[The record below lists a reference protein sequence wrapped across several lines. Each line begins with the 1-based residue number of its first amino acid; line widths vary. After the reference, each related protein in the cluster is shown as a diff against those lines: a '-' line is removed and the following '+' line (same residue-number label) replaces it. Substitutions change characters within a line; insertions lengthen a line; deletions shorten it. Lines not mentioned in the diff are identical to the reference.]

1 MEEPSNAAG
10 EQCIATNACTHAF
23 FVTLESGYRD
33 VTNHTVMQRLVN
45 LLSVY
50 IPSDSIIIVSNGGTI

>member
-33 VTNHTVMQRLVN
+33 VTNHTVMQRIVN

-50 IPSDSIIIVSNGGTI
+50 IPSDRF